1 MRSLNDRSVV
11 AQSGAWGPIA
21 SPSRGRAEQRDPS
34 SGTLP
39 EDREAQGVVEVWAL
53 GEDRF

>member
-1 MRSLNDRSVV
+1 MGSLNDRSVV
-11 AQSGAWGPIA
+11 ARSGAWGPIA
-21 SPSRGRAEQRDPS
+21 SRAVGERS